1 MALVDQVT
9 ALLTQRILDR
19 AYAPGD
25 RLNIDALTRE
35 FEVSSSPIRE
45 ALTRLAALGLVAS
58 TSSSGFSVAP
68 EPPRAWFEQLR
79 DFRILNESW
88 AARQLARTRQ
98 AEPIAAMRASVEA
111 MEQELSRSA
120 ESDSDYIGASRLDEA
135 FHGAMLSAC
144 GNKILARAVGN
155 LHPHLHHAPDQQP
168 PARHQAGARRTWSD
182 PGGDRPGRRGRGRSG
197 RRASSQHF
205 LAALLR
211 RRLAAT
217 CRRRG
222 HGSFTAAQGG
232 SRAGLAAGGRFVIL
246 TTDAGAT
253 APASV
258 ERLSSRPWPGSGRWS
273 RRE

>member
-120 ESDSDYIGASRLDEA
+120 ESDSDYVGASRLDEA

-144 GNKILARAVGN
+144 GNEILARAVRN
-155 LHPHLHHAPDQQP
+155 LHPHLHHARLFNSRPHGIKSVLDEHGAILEAIVRGDEDAAAAAVAHHLNISWQRYCDDASLQP
-168 PARHQAGARRTWSD
+168 VGVAATAASP
-182 PGGDRPGRRGRGRSG
+182 P
-197 RRASSQHF
+197 RRA
-205 LAALLR
+205 AP
-211 RRLAAT
+211 
-217 CRRRG
+217 
-222 HGSFTAAQGG
+222 
-232 SRAGLAAGGRFVIL
+232 
-246 TTDAGAT
+246 
-253 APASV
+253 APAS
-258 ERLSSRPWPGSGRWS
+258 
-273 RRE
+273 RRAAASPS